1 MSGISR
7 NDFPVRIAADAENR
21 RRTIDS
27 AGARTVTTD
36 DRKNEQSVWWVSGLR
51 VATDRPLVELEP
63 CDDGEADLQVL
74 FRADPGSEVEVGVL
88 SSADSSGDWFKLMD
102 QEAALAWIRADGR
115 LVLVAEAEAL
125 VQGFDVLVR
134 RVVPF
139 AAALQDRVMLH
150 ASAVLV
156 DGAVHA
162 FIGASGVGKS
172 TLAERLGEQGLPVL
186 SEDLLLCLPTD
197 SGVVIP
203 GSQAGSV
210 GESGPSLE
218 AVYFIERMATLKGS
232 QARRAARRGVFQA
245 LAEARVRRAGRAE
258 DLGRTVRAVLD
269 HRRAMQGLPFE
280 GSRLAGPTRRSG
292 GGSGRANLFGLRWIS
307 RPPELAAAMATRARP
322 RTAPPR

>member
-1 MSGISR
+1 M
-7 NDFPVRIAADAENR
+7 
-21 RRTIDS
+21 
-27 AGARTVTTD
+27 TTD
-36 DRKNEQSVWWVSGLR
+36 DRKNEQAVWWVSGLR
-51 VATDRPLVELEP
+51 VATDRPMVELEP

-74 FRADPGSEVEVGVL
+74 FRADPGSEVEVGLL

-102 QEAALAWIRADGR
+102 QAAALAWIRADGR
-115 LVLVAEAEAL
+115 LALVAEAEAL

-150 ASAVLV
+150 ASAVLA

-203 GSQAGSV
+203 GSQVGSA

-218 AVYFIERMATLKGS
+218 AIYFIERTATLKGVRLEELPEEECFKRLLKHGFGELGVPKIWAAQFELYS
-232 QARRAARRGVFQA
+232 IIAEQCRAYRLKVPDSLGRLGEAAADLARR
-245 LAEARVRRAGRAE
+245 
-258 DLGRTVRAVLD
+258 
-269 HRRAMQGLPFE
+269 
-280 GSRLAGPTRRSG
+280 
-292 GGSGRANLFGLRWIS
+292 IS
-307 RPPELAAAMATRARP
+307 SV
-322 RTAPPR
+322 